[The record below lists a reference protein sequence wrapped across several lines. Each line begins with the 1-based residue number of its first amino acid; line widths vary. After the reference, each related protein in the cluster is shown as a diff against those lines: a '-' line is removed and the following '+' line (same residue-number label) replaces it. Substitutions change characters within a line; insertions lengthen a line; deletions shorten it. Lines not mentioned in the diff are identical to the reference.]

1 MAGIRK
7 IFRVAR
13 QVFLKKNWK
22 ALTLFV
28 SEWVKGEFV
37 PQIYWGQDGE
47 DVFLADALPGSGFYV
62 DVGAHHPYRFSS
74 TKLLYDRGWSGLN
87 IDVTEAMHTVFPRSR
102 PRDLLH
108 FGLAGEPATRTFY
121 RFSEPALSTLDA
133 GVAEERAQ
141 AGWELQCEETMEV
154 EPLKRLL
161 DRYKVPS
168 VVDLLCVDVEGSD
181 LEVLESA
188 GLDEYD
194 FRRILVEV
202 HTPAWALEHNPIS
215 VFLEKKGYRP
225 VAVWLRSAL
234 FEKQ

>member
-1 MAGIRK
+1 
-7 IFRVAR
+7 
-13 QVFLKKNWK
+13 
-22 ALTLFV
+22 
-28 SEWVKGEFV
+28 
-37 PQIYWGQDGE
+37 
-47 DVFLADALPGSGFYV
+47 
-62 DVGAHHPYRFSS
+62 
-74 TKLLYDRGWSGLN
+74 
-87 IDVTEAMHTVFPRSR
+87 
-102 PRDLLH
+102 
-108 FGLAGEPATRTFY
+108 
-121 RFSEPALSTLDA
+121 
-133 GVAEERAQ
+133 
-141 AGWELQCEETMEV
+141 MEV